1 MANEIQEIYVY
12 MDTEG
17 TPILMGRLYY
27 ANERGSG
34 ISSFEY
40 AASWLAGVNDTI
52 TLDPDLALYAGR
64 QYISGDKGSFG
75 IFADSSPDRWGRILM
90 NRRETIAARKENRK
104 PRRLT
109 GMDYLLGVYDESRMG
124 ALRFALS
131 EGGSFLANDS
141 ELAAPPWTS
150 LRKLETAALAFEKDE
165 NGAAEKWLK
174 QLLALGSSLGGARP
188 KANVVDIDGNLWIAK
203 FPSKH
208 DTYDSGKWE
217 MVIHDLAEA
226 CGLNVP
232 EAKLEKFSEMGSTF
246 LVKRFDR
253 DDGKRIHFASA
264 MTLLGKTD
272 GQSDDT
278 SYLDIASFIKANGSS
293 PKEDLLELWKRVVF
307 SMAVSNTDDHLRN
320 HGFILDKKGW
330 RLSPMYDVNPN
341 IYGESL
347 SLNVSEYDSTIDL
360 QLAIDTAVYYGISNK
375 TAKAEAA
382 NIVNVVNENW
392 KVFAKKRGVNRGT
405 IEYMSPAFSLR
416 V

>member
-12 MDTEG
+12 MDTEVE
-17 TPILMGRLYY
+17 PRLMGRLYF
-27 ANERGSG
+27 ANDRGRG

-40 AASWLAGVNDTI
+40 ADSWLADVNNT
-52 TLDPDLALYAGR
+52 TALDPDLALFAGR
-64 QYISGDKGSFG
+64 QYVSGAKANFG
-75 IFADSSPDRWGRILM
+75 IFADSAPDRWGRLLM

-104 PRRLT
+104 PRRLSD
-109 GMDYLLGVYDESRMG
+109 MDYLLGVYDESRMG
-124 ALRFALS
+124 ALRFSLS
-131 EGGSFLANDS
+131 EGGPFLANDS

-165 NGAAEKWLK
+165 NGVAEKWLK
-174 QLLALGSSLGGARP
+174 QLLAPGSSLGGARP
-188 KANVVDIDGNLWIAK
+188 KANVMDIDGNLWIAK

-217 MVIHDLAEA
+217 MVIHDLAEV

-232 EAKLEKFSEMGSTF
+232 EARLEKFSDTGSTF

-253 DDGKRIHFASA
+253 DGNKRIHFASA

-272 GQSDDT
+272 GQSDAT
-278 SYLDIASFIKANGSS
+278 SYLDLAAFIKANGSS
-293 PKEDLLELWKRVVF
+293 PKEDLLELWRRVVF

-341 IYGESL
+341 IYGDSL
-347 SLNVSEYDSTIDL
+347 SLNVSEQDSTIDL
-360 QLAIDTAVYYGISNK
+360 QLAIDTAAYYGISKK
-375 TAKAEAA
+375 TAQAEAA
-382 NIVNVVNENW
+382 NIVNLVNENW
-392 KVFAKKRGVNRGT
+392 KKFAKKRGLNRGAM
-405 IEYMSPAFSLR
+405 EHMSPAFSLE